1 MRGLL
6 RNVVVALV
14 AVSAIAVLATWGLYR
29 AARQEPDFYQA
40 ALQVESTIQKVAGDA
55 LEREILDLHNEAREE
70 GRWEAV
76 FTNQQLNGW
85 LASDLTENFPNL
97 LPPGTKDPWVAI
109 RAGQAQIACR
119 HQSGSLETVISFAL
133 GVQLT
138 EDTNTLAIRV
148 SKLRAGT
155 LPLPLKRFLDGISR
169 AAKNADLRLRWTSMD
184 GDPLALVTVPSQHE
198 DYAHRAIYLE
208 TIELRDGE
216 IYLSGRTEESGTEM
230 LAQHAPLTSGEKNT
244 DQR

>member
-6 RNVVVALV
+6 RNAIVAIV
-14 AVSAIAVLATWGLYR
+14 AVSSIAVLAVWGLYR

-40 ALQVESTIQKVAGDA
+40 ALQVESTVQEDAGDA
-55 LEREILDLHNEAREE
+55 LEREILDLHNEARAE

-76 FTNQQLNGW
+76 FTNEQLNGW
-85 LASDLTENFPNL
+85 LASDLAEKFPNL
-97 LPPGTKDPWVAI
+97 LPPGTKDPRVAI

-119 HQSGSLETVISFAL
+119 HQSGTLETVISFAL
-133 GVQLT
+133 GVHLT
-138 EDTNTLAIRV
+138 EDTNTLAIRI

-169 AAKNADLRLRWTSMD
+169 AAKNADLRLRWTTMN

-208 TIELRDGE
+208 TIELREGE
-216 IYLSGRTEESGTEM
+216 IYLSGRTEESAAEL
-230 LAQHAPLTSGEKNT
+230 LAQHAPLKSDKKET
-244 DQR
+244 DHR